1 MTGLESTSPMSSTLL
16 RIGLWILLV
25 VVALYVL
32 RETLETGPWVEYV
45 SAGLLQ
51 KTLMLGFLAIAGGG
65 VARVLEKG
73 HKVVTKNRCVVCRTP
88 IASGAIYCRAHLRG
102 VLHRE
107 EDRTHMTRT
116 RR

>member
-1 MTGLESTSPMSSTLL
+1 MSSTLF
-16 RIGLWILLV
+16 RIGLWIFLIV
-25 VVALYVL
+25 VSLYVL
-32 RETLETGPWVEYV
+32 RETFETGPWLEYV
-45 SAGLLQ
+45 SAGMLQ
-51 KTLMLGFLAIAGGG
+51 KAIALGVFTLIAGV

-116 RR
+116 RS